1 MTRSAV
7 WGGLLLL
14 AVTLGTSAC
23 AATRGEQARGEQKT
37 ASTATPSL
45 YRRLGGREG
54 IAGVV
59 DAFVANALADP
70 RIGPAFKS
78 LPPARVGPLKTN
90 IADFI
95 CENTGGPCSY
105 GGRSMQEA
113 HKGMKLA
120 KEDVD
125 ACNAALAKALD
136 DKGVGAAEK
145 SEVMALVVGLMP
157 QIVNQ

>member
-1 MTRSAV
+1 MGSETKPS
-7 WGGLLLL
+7 
-14 AVTLGTSAC
+14 S
-23 AATRGEQARGEQKT
+23 
-37 ASTATPSL
+37 SPSL

-59 DAFVANALADP
+59 DQFWTNALADA
-70 RIGPAFKS
+70 RIGPAFKA
-78 LPPARVGPLKTN
+78 LPAAKALPLRTN

-105 GGRSMQEA
+105 GGRTMQEA
-113 HKGMKLA
+113 HKGLKLT

-136 DKGVGAAEK
+136 QKGVGAAEK
-145 SEVMALVVGLMP
+145 SELMAVVAGLMP
-157 QIVNQ
+157 TIVNQ

>member
-1 MTRSAV
+1 MKRTGV
-7 WGGLLLL
+7 WGSLLLL
-14 AVTLGTSAC
+14 GVSLGLAAC
-23 AATRGEQARGEQKT
+23 ASMGSQP
-37 ASTATPSL
+37 SSPSSPSL
-45 YRRLGGREG
+45 YRRLGGREA

-59 DAFVANALADP
+59 DAFWANALADP

-78 LPPARVGPLKTN
+78 LPAEKVGPLRTN

-105 GGRSMQEA
+105 GGRTMQDS
-113 HKGMKLA
+113 HKGLKLA

-136 DKGVGAAEK
+136 AKGVGAAEK
-145 SEVMALVVGLMP
+145 SELMALVQGLMP
-157 QIVNQ
+157 AIVNQ

>member
-1 MTRSAV
+1 MKQSGV
-7 WGGLLLL
+7 WGSLLLVVMSLGL
-14 AVTLGTSAC
+14 AAC
-23 AATRGEQARGEQKT
+23 ASMGSAPAST
-37 ASTATPSL
+37 STATPSL

-59 DAFVANALADP
+59 DAFWANALADP

-78 LPPARVGPLKTN
+78 LPAEKVGPLRTN

-105 GGRSMQEA
+105 GGRSMEDS
-113 HKGMKLA
+113 HKGLKLT

-136 DKGVGAAEK
+136 AKGVGAGEK
-145 SEVMALVVGLMP
+145 NELMALVQGLLPTM
-157 QIVNQ
+157 VNR

>member
-1 MTRSAV
+1 MKGTGV
-7 WGGLLLL
+7 WGSVGLLVVSFGL
-14 AVTLGTSAC
+14 AAC
-23 AATRGEQARGEQKT
+23 ASMGSQQTT
-37 ASTATPSL
+37 PSSPSL

-59 DAFVANALADP
+59 DQFVVNALADP
-70 RIGPAFKS
+70 RIGPAFKA
-78 LPPARVGPLKTN
+78 LPAAKVAPLKTN

-105 GGRSMQEA
+105 GGRTMQES

-120 KEDVD
+120 KEDVE

-136 DKGVGAAEK
+136 QKGVAAADKTEL
-145 SEVMALVVGLMP
+145 MAVVQKLMP
-157 QIVNQ
+157 SIANQ

>member
-1 MTRSAV
+1 MTRIGV
-7 WGGLLLL
+7 WGSLMVLV
-14 AVTLGTSAC
+14 ATLGLTAC
-23 AATRGEQARGEQKT
+23 ASMSSAPA
-37 ASTATPSL
+37 PSL

-59 DAFVANALADP
+59 DAFVTNALADP

-78 LPPARVGPLKTN
+78 LPAAKVGPLKSN

-105 GGRSMQEA
+105 VGRTMKES
-113 HKGMKLA
+113 HKGLGLA
-120 KEDVD
+120 REDFD

-136 DKGVGAAEK
+136 TNGVKAADKEQLMK
-145 SEVMALVVGLMP
+145 LVQSLMP
-157 QIVNQ
+157 DIVGQ

>member
-1 MTRSAV
+1 MKRTGV
-7 WGGLLLL
+7 WGSLVLLVVSLGL
-14 AVTLGTSAC
+14 AAC
-23 AATRGEQARGEQKT
+23 ASMGSQTT
-37 ASTATPSL
+37 SSTPSL

-59 DAFVANALADP
+59 DAFWTNALADP

-78 LPPARVGPLKTN
+78 LPAAKVSPLRTN

-105 GGRSMQEA
+105 GGRTMQES
-113 HKGMKLA
+113 HKGLKLA

-136 DKGVGAAEK
+136 QKGVGAKDK
-145 SEVMALVVGLMP
+145 SELMALVAGLMP

>member
-1 MTRSAV
+1 MRRLGV
-7 WGGLLLL
+7 WGSLLMLL
-14 AVTLGTSAC
+14 ATLGLTAC
-23 AATRGEQARGEQKT
+23 ASMGGDATPA
-37 ASTATPSL
+37 PSL

-59 DAFVANALADP
+59 DAFVTNALADP

-78 LPPARVGPLKTN
+78 LPAAKVGPLKSN

-105 GGRSMQEA
+105 VGRTLKES
-113 HKGMKLA
+113 HKGLGLA
-120 KEDVD
+120 REDFD

-136 DKGVGAAEK
+136 TNGVKAADKEQLMK
-145 SEVMALVVGLMP
+145 LVQSLMP
-157 QIVNQ
+157 EIVGQ

>member
-1 MTRSAV
+1 MKRMGV
-7 WGGLLLL
+7 WGSLVLLIASFGL
-14 AVTLGTSAC
+14 AAC
-23 AATRGEQARGEQKT
+23 ASMGSETKT
-37 ASTATPSL
+37 TSSPSL

-59 DAFVANALADP
+59 DQFWTNALADP
-70 RIGPAFKS
+70 RIGPAFKA
-78 LPPARVGPLKTN
+78 LPAAKVAPLRTN

-95 CENTGGPCSY
+95 CENSGGPCSY
-105 GGRSMQEA
+105 GGRTMQES
-113 HKGMKLA
+113 HKGLKLA

-136 DKGVGAAEK
+136 QKGVGAQEK
-145 SEVMALVVGLMP
+145 SELMAVVAGLMP